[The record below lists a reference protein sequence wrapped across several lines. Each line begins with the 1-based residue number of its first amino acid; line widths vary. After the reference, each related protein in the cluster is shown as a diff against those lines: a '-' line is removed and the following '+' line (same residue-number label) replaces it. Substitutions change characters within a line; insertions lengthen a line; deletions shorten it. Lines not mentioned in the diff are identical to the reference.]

1 MRPGMARRDRSF
13 GCGSEP
19 VAMSKGKAAHTALAR
34 AAGSKQDGSRPGNA
48 TDGRGFMS
56 ALLHFRAVVDLVAR
70 VENDLVAFVEA
81 LYDLRLNAVLATN
94 FHFLNVRDAVL
105 H

>member
-1 MRPGMARRDRSF
+1 MQPGMA
-13 GCGSEP
+13 
-19 VAMSKGKAAHTALAR
+19 VATDPLVAVRNPQRVNKGKAVPTALAR

-81 LYDLRLNAVLATN
+81 LDDLGLNTVLATN